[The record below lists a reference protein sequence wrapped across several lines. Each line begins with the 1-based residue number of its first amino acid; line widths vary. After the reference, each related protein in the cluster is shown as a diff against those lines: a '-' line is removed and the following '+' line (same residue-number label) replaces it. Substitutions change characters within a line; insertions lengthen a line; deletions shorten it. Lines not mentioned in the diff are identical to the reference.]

1 MPGRKCRA
9 AHRVA
14 VRIKGKASRVS
25 RRSEPSSLW
34 LIRHGE
40 SAGNVARHLAYEKR
54 AAVIDVA
61 DRDMDVPLS
70 ELGRRQATALG
81 TWLRELPERELPSV
95 VLSSPYVRAAETARI
110 ALAECGGPVA
120 GLRVVLDER
129 LRDRDFGILDRLT
142 GRGIAERHPEQA
154 ELRSRFGKFYHRPPG
169 GEAWTDVLL
178 RLRSVYASIC
188 VDHPGENVMIFAHDI
203 VVTCFRYLFDGLSE
217 AQVLELSNTVEI
229 ANCSVTS
236 YWFTGGP
243 PELTRFNLVAPLIE
257 QGAPV
262 TSEPDAAARL

>member
-1 MPGRKCRA
+1 MT
-9 AHRVA
+9 
-14 VRIKGKASRVS
+14 GKAGRVS
-25 RRSEPSSLW
+25 NRSEPSSLW

-40 SAGNVARHLAYEKR
+40 SAGNVARERAYEQR

-70 ELGRRQATALG
+70 ELGRTQAVAFG
-81 TWLRELPERELPSV
+81 RWLRTVPQAELPTV
-95 VLSSPYVRAAETARI
+95 VLSSPYVRAGETARI
-110 ALAECGGPVA
+110 ALSECGGPVA
-120 GLRVVLDER
+120 QLRVVLDER

-178 RLRSVYASIC
+178 RLRSVYGTLELQ
-188 VDHPGENVMIFAHDI
+188 HPGENVAIFAHDI
-203 VVTCFRYLFDGLSE
+203 VVTCFRYLLEGLTE

-236 YWFTGGP
+236 YRFGGP
-243 PELTRFNLVAPLIE
+243 APELTRFNVVAPLEE

-262 TSEPDAAARL
+262 TSEPDAAAAHL